1 MAGESD
7 IFLVPQDQTIGSAI
21 VPVSEANILVNGYQF
36 DAVTKHSTMRRY
48 RTTRHPVSGG
58 ASITD
63 HAYTEPMKFT
73 MTGVL
78 TPYNVKSPTVNA
90 IIGLVSGGG
99 TDGSIFGNL
108 TSLNRAA
115 IEQVRRKFRQLTEFG
130 DRHTLLT
137 IIGGQLQEANMVITG
152 IGDPKGPDMGEA
164 HIIRVDFIQIRVPT
178 TAADIADIVSADARD
193 LGALAPLE
201 FTG

>member
-7 IFLVPQDQTIGSAI
+7 IFLVPQDQTVASAI
-21 VPVSEANILVNGYQF
+21 VPVSESNIVRNGYQF
-36 DAVTKHSTMRRY
+36 DAVTKYSTMRTY
-48 RTTRHPVSGG
+48 KTTKHPVSGG
-58 ASITD
+58 ASISD
-63 HAYTEPMKFT
+63 HAYTQPLKFT
-73 MTGVL
+73 LTGVL
-78 TPYNVKSPTVNA
+78 TPYNVKSPITNA
-90 IIGLVSGGG
+90 IIGLISGGG
-99 TDGSIFGNL
+99 SDSSILGNL

-115 IEQVRRKFRQLTEFG
+115 IEQVRRKFKQLTEFG

-137 IIGGQLQEANMVITG
+137 IIGDQFQEANMVITR

-178 TAADIADIVSADARD
+178 NAADIADIVSDDARD